1 MCSRFTIWAVFG
13 AIFGCLTFPPPVVA
27 AQDNS
32 TNRIVLTEMRS
43 WVLKWDSGMLT
54 GAATDKEGHKTPVAV
69 RFKVQNHHLSRLSI
83 TTARSTLDVS
93 RYVERLD
100 MPFIG
105 RLGIFIAAS
114 TVDDMRI
121 SLPYIDFSKKSDGQ
135 CMSFEIM
142 AKGGKVESAE
152 GVDDDSSNRCEP

>member
-1 MCSRFTIWAVFG
+1 MCRRFTIWAAFG
-13 AIFGCLTFPPPVVA
+13 GIFGCLIFSPPEVV

-43 WVLKWDSGMLT
+43 WVLKWDSGTLT
-54 GAATDKEGHKTPVAV
+54 GAATDKEGHKTPVTV

-83 TTARSTLDVS
+83 TTTRSTLDVS
-93 RYVERLD
+93 HYVERLD

-105 RLGIFIAAS
+105 RLGIFIAAG

-121 SLPYIDFSKKSDGQ
+121 SLPYIDYSKKVEGQ
-135 CMSFEIM
+135 CMSFGIG
-142 AKGGKVESAE
+142 AKSGKVESAE
-152 GVDDDSSNRCEP
+152 GVEDDSSDRCEP